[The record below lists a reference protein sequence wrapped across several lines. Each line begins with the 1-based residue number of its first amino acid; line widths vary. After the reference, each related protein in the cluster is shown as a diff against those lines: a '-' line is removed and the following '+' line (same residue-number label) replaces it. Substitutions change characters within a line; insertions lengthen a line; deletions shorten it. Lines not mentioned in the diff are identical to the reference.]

1 MITIEHGIEYYI
13 ILQNSIDT
21 ILDIMADLY
30 LHFPDIK
37 VIYTTKVFL
46 KQKRD
51 IFCIV
56 DTKRADIRLLCS
68 SYYNN
73 KKDTWW
79 DGKYPHEPLLPSIK
93 QIRPEYLADI
103 ELTRNETTIIID
115 LLNRPIIFEN
125 VLCYGWFDVVKHI

>member
-13 ILQNSIDT
+13 ILKNSIDA
-21 ILDIMADLY
+21 ILDIIADIY
-30 LHFPDIK
+30 LNFPDTK
-37 VIYTTKVFL
+37 VIYTTKIFL
-46 KQKRD
+46 KEKRD
-51 IFCIV
+51 IFCIIN
-56 DTKRADIRLLCS
+56 TNKAEMRLLSS

-93 QIRPEYLADI
+93 QIRPEYLVDI
-103 ELTRNETTIIID
+103 ELKLSEMNVIID
-115 LLNRPIIFEN
+115 LLNRPIISEN